1 MKDVTAA
8 IIIENKKV
16 LVAQRADHGK
26 MALKWELPGGKIEP
40 GETPQQCLKREIKEE
55 LDIEV
60 EVLGLFGESMYCY
73 DFGDIRL
80 LAYFCRRLGGNITL
94 MCIKILSGYHQNVW
108 GSLTLHRLIFRLL
121 KNSKLIYKLISLNM
135 IQYKCF

>member
-80 LAYFCRRLGGNITL
+80 LAYFCRRLGGNI
-94 MCIKILSGYHQNVW
+94 
-108 GSLTLHRLIFRLL
+108 
-121 KNSKLIYKLISLNM
+121 SLNVHKN
-135 IQYKCF
+135 IKWVSSECLGELDFAPADIPLIEKLKAYL